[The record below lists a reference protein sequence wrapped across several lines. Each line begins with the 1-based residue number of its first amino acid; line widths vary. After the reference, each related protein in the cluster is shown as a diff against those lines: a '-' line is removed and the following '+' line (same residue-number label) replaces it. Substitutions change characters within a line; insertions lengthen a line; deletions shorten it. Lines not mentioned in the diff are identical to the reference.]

1 MPRFRKHSECPDCK
15 LGRTINGFP
24 CFCPASHSRAFKV
37 VDQPPPAARHVI
49 QQIIVGEQHYQTPHA
64 ALFAAAMSG
73 RSYAASMK
81 NHGDLRGLLPGIEV
95 QAFNASAD
103 LSSGEIEVTPSLDS
117 MAFYC

>member
-1 MPRFRKHSECPDCK
+1 MPRFRKHSQCPDCK
-15 LGRTINGFP
+15 LGRSINGFP

-37 VDQPPPAARHVI
+37 VYQPPPVARHVI

-64 ALFAAAMSG
+64 AIFAAAMSG
-73 RSYAASMK
+73 RSFTASMMT
-81 NHGDLRGLLPGIEV
+81 HGDLRGLLPGIEA

-103 LSSGEIEVTPSLDS
+103 LSSGESEVTPNLDS